1 MTELEKEK
9 IQILN
14 LLVWLQVS
22 VFSADECSTI
32 KWFNRNQ
39 TKMLLNRLVD
49 TIEKEHGVV
58 IKELWNV
65 EGVNMD
71 DAMREVVKFSE
82 LISRIPYYRIPDLT
96 QIIQNYIDTEGKD

>member
-49 TIEKEHGVV
+49 TIDKEHGVV
-58 IKELWNV
+58 IK
-65 EGVNMD
+65 
-71 DAMREVVKFSE
+71 
-82 LISRIPYYRIPDLT
+82 
-96 QIIQNYIDTEGKD
+96 

>member
-82 LISRIPYYRIPDLT
+82 LVSRIPYYRIPDLT
-96 QIIQNYIDTEGKD
+96 QIIQQYIDTEGKD

>member
-22 VFSADECSTI
+22 VFSADECVSI

-49 TIEKEHGVV
+49 TIDKEHGVV

-82 LISRIPYYRIPDLT
+82 LVSRVPYYRIPDLT
-96 QIIQNYIDTEGKD
+96 QIIQQYIDTEGKD

>member
-49 TIEKEHGVV
+49 TIDKEHGVV

-82 LISRIPYYRIPDLT
+82 LVSRVPYYRIPDLT
-96 QIIQNYIDTEGKD
+96 QIIQQYIDTEGKD

>member
-49 TIEKEHGVV
+49 TIDKEHGVV
-58 IKELWNV
+58 IKELWNA

-82 LISRIPYYRIPDLT
+82 LISRIPYYRIPDLNKV
-96 QIIQNYIDTEGKD
+96 IQQYMDTEGKD

>member
-14 LLVWLQVS
+14 LLIWLQAS

-39 TKMLLNRLVD
+39 TKMLLKRLVD
-49 TIEKEHGVV
+49 TINKEHGVV
-58 IKELWNV
+58 IKELWDV

-71 DAMREVVKFSE
+71 DAMREVVQFTE

-96 QIIQNYIDTEGKD
+96 QIIQTYIDTEGKD

>member
-49 TIEKEHGVV
+49 TIDKEHGIV

-82 LISRIPYYRIPDLT
+82 LVSRIPYYRIPDLT
-96 QIIQNYIDTEGKD
+96 QIIQHYIDTEGKD

>member
-1 MTELEKEK
+1 MTEHEKEK

-49 TIEKEHGVV
+49 TIDKEHGVV

-82 LISRIPYYRIPDLT
+82 LVSRVPYYRIPDLT
-96 QIIQNYIDTEGKD
+96 QIIQQYMDTEGKD

>member
-49 TIEKEHGVV
+49 TIDKEHGVV

-82 LISRIPYYRIPDLT
+82 LVSRIPYYRIPDLT
-96 QIIQNYIDTEGKD
+96 QIIQQYIDTEGKD

>member
-82 LISRIPYYRIPDLT
+82 LVSRIPYYRIPDLT
-96 QIIQNYIDTEGKD
+96 QIIQQYMDTEGKD

>member
-1 MTELEKEK
+1 MTEHEKEK

-22 VFSADECSTI
+22 VFSADECATI

-49 TIEKEHGVV
+49 TINKEHGIV
-58 IKELWNV
+58 IKELWDV

-71 DAMREVVKFSE
+71 DAMREIVRFSE
-82 LISRIPYYRIPDLT
+82 LVSRIPYYKIPDLS
-96 QIIQNYIDTEGKD
+96 QIIEKYIASEGKL

>member
-1 MTELEKEK
+1 MTEYEKEK

-22 VFSADECSTI
+22 VFSADECATI

-49 TIEKEHGVV
+49 TINKEHGLV
-58 IKELWNV
+58 IKELWDV
-65 EGVNMD
+65 EGANMD

-82 LISRIPYYRIPDLT
+82 TVSRIPYYRLPDLT
-96 QIIQNYIDTEGKD
+96 QIIEQYIESEGKL

>member
-49 TIEKEHGVV
+49 TIDKEHGVV

-82 LISRIPYYRIPDLT
+82 LVSRVPYYRIPDLT
-96 QIIQNYIDTEGKD
+96 QIIQQYMDTEGKD

>member
-49 TIEKEHGVV
+49 TIDKEHGIV

-82 LISRIPYYRIPDLT
+82 LVSRIPYYRIPDLT
-96 QIIQNYIDTEGKD
+96 QIIQQYIDTEGKD

>member
-49 TIEKEHGVV
+49 TIDKEHGVV

-82 LISRIPYYRIPDLT
+82 LVSRIPYYRIPDLT
-96 QIIQNYIDTEGKD
+96 QIIQQYMDTEGKD